1 MQKSMFDRHRL
12 VRLVWLGALVGGL
25 SSSIPVLQPI
35 SALAQTPGLEE
46 PDRPDQ
52 LDQLDQ
58 DDRID
63 VQWGKAWETMIQG
76 NGKRWNLELPT
87 LGGKQFWTDHRWW
100 NGYRLQYNPT
110 LEHWRLIDPGS
121 VRKGWGTKEAMLEL
135 LQQIQEKETQG
146 LQGKKP
152 QELTEVFLLL
162 HGLMRTSSSM
172 KPVEEELLAQIGQKE
187 RADSFAIIRFGYAS
201 TRSTIAS
208 HAQAFRELVENL
220 PGKPRVKISG
230 HSLGNIVTRL
240 AIAQW
245 TEQGDPQGILK
256 RIDRVVM
263 MGPPNQGS
271 SFAKRLSYLG
281 LFEMVTGKSGMQ
293 LGPQWDG
300 LSSSLGIPPC
310 PFKIIA
316 GDLTGSTIQN
326 PLLDGPNDAVVTVE
340 ETKLDGMTEL
350 KTYPVLHSFL
360 MQDPK
365 CVEDAVEFLLREIP
379 PKSNAAPGR

>member
-1 MQKSMFDRHRL
+1 
-12 VRLVWLGALVGGL
+12 
-25 SSSIPVLQPI
+25 
-35 SALAQTPGLEE
+35 
-46 PDRPDQ
+46 
-52 LDQLDQ
+52 
-58 DDRID
+58 
-63 VQWGKAWETMIQG
+63 
-76 NGKRWNLELPT
+76 
-87 LGGKQFWTDHRWW
+87 
-100 NGYRLQYNPT
+100 
-110 LEHWRLIDPGS
+110 
-121 VRKGWGTKEAMLEL
+121 MLEL
-135 LQQIQEKETQG
+135 LKQIQEKETQG
-146 LQGKKP
+146 PQDKKP
-152 QELTEVFLLL
+152 QEFTAVFLLL

-172 KPVEEELLAQIGQKE
+172 KPVEEEMLARLGQKE
-187 RADSFAIIRFGYAS
+187 RADSVAIIRFGYAS

-263 MGPPNQGS
+263 IGPPNQGS

-310 PFKIIA
+310 PFQIIA

-340 ETKLDGMTEL
+340 ETKLAGMTEL

-365 CVEDAVEFLLREIP
+365 CVADAVEFLLREIP
-379 PKSNAAPGR
+379 PISNAAPGG

>member
-1 MQKSMFDRHRL
+1 
-12 VRLVWLGALVGGL
+12 
-25 SSSIPVLQPI
+25 
-35 SALAQTPGLEE
+35 
-46 PDRPDQ
+46 
-52 LDQLDQ
+52 
-58 DDRID
+58 
-63 VQWGKAWETMIQG
+63 MIQG

-146 LQGKKP
+146 PQDKKP

-201 TRSTIAS
+201 TRSMIAS